1 MTYIFGRHYEA
12 LQYGRN
18 TGNKGIFHNLM
29 AWRLHNPVV
38 SRMIDKST
46 ITYKICLL
54 PRHNDSP
61 RAIDSVKHQS
71 DS

>member
-1 MTYIFGRHYEA
+1 METSH
-12 LQYGRN
+12 
-18 TGNKGIFHNLM
+18 
-29 AWRLHNPVV
+29 PVV
-38 SRMIDKST
+38 SRMREKSL